1 MNILKR
7 VMLLLAVLA
16 ATAWSD
22 GPHEEP
28 SDEAVVVAR
37 TTLSKKFGVEES
49 ELVLKSVE
57 PIEWRGQGVQ
67 CHDSGKGPVV
77 AGHTVR
83 LQLGTNSFDVRVA
96 NGEARIC
103 GFGGEGQLMT
113 PGTIEPEL
121 EDEVQQAAAD
131 LAARTK
137 ADPSKIE
144 VLEAVSVVWR
154 DSSMGCPKPGFDYL
168 QVLTKGVRIR
178 LRFGLKV
185 FEYHGAGGRA
195 PVFCEHPSDI
205 KPLPGG
211 PATE

>member
-1 MNILKR
+1 L
-7 VMLLLAVLA
+7 
-16 ATAWSD
+16 
-22 GPHEEP
+22 
-28 SDEAVVVAR
+28 DEAVAVAT
-37 TTLSKKFGVEES
+37 TTLAKKFNIDES
-49 ELVLKSVE
+49 ALKVTSVG
-57 PIEWRGQGVQ
+57 PVEWRGSGVQ

-83 LQLGTNSFDVRVA
+83 LQLGTNRFDVRVA

-103 GFGGEGQLMT
+103 GFGQPGLNMK
-113 PGTIEPEL
+113 PGTIEPDR
-121 EDEVQQAAAD
+121 EDETQQTMLD
-131 LAARTK
+131 LAARVNTTP
-137 ADPSKIE
+137 AKIE

-195 PVFCEHPSDI
+195 PQYCEHPSDI
-205 KPLPGG
+205 EPLPGG
-211 PATE
+211 PVTE